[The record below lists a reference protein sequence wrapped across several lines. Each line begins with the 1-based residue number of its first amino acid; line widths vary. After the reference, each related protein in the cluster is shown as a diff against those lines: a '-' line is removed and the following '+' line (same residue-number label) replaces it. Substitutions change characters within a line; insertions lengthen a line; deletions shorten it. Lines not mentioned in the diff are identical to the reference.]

1 MSGFFHFMA
10 DKIREQVRLAL
21 DLFQANTNQFPLIDQ
36 GVGTISRLMRAISLA
51 ERVVWMTK
59 LFPASPFAGL
69 VANLVSDFG
78 AK

>member
-1 MSGFFHFMA
+1 MA

-36 GVGTISRLMRAISLA
+36 GCRYNFTTDESDIPGREGRLADQT
-51 ERVVWMTK
+51 V
-59 LFPASPFAGL
+59 PASPFAGL